1 MVQIPERLGEQP
13 DLTRHVWI
21 FFHHYGRSLDEIAR
35 RLGISR
41 RRAKRLRERA
51 EYAIHGEP
59 YPSLAFHI
67 RFALMRKRLSLAWRW
82 KIIGSAF
89 YDYGLASTVLEAT
102 TTCVHVAGGRDIF
115 PISVAASTLRLRIQT
130 VPGALTGLD
139 EFGYG
144 SCRERGCDTVLYS
157 LVAGV

>member
-1 MVQIPERLGEQP
+1 MSNSSVVRWVVFFKQKTAYEMRISDWSSDVCSSDLPQGYAIHRRRRRPLPEERPPTEAEQNGEEIADIVQIPERLVEQP

-82 KIIGSAF
+82 KIIRSAF
-89 YDYGLASTVLEAT
+89 YD
-102 TTCVHVAGGRDIF
+102 
-115 PISVAASTLRLRIQT
+115 
-130 VPGALTGLD
+130 
-139 EFGYG
+139 
-144 SCRERGCDTVLYS
+144 
-157 LVAGV
+157 

>member
-1 MVQIPERLGEQP
+1 MDCRCVFLCSPSTAHEMRISGWISNLCSSDLP
-13 DLTRHVWI
+13 DLARHVWI
-21 FFHHYGRSLDEIAR
+21 FFHHYGRSLDGIAL

-82 KIIGSAF
+82 KIIRSAF
-89 YDYGLASTVLEAT
+89 YD
-102 TTCVHVAGGRDIF
+102 
-115 PISVAASTLRLRIQT
+115 
-130 VPGALTGLD
+130 
-139 EFGYG
+139 
-144 SCRERGCDTVLYS
+144 
-157 LVAGV
+157 

>member
-1 MVQIPERLGEQP
+1 MCALVTGVQTCALPISLHTGWRRPLPEERPPTEAEQNGEEIADIVQIPERLVEQP

-67 RFALMRKRLSLAWRW
+67 RFALMRQRLSLRSEEHTSELQSLMRTSYAV
-82 KIIGSAF
+82 F
-89 YDYGLASTVLEAT
+89 
-102 TTCVHVAGGRDIF
+102 
-115 PISVAASTLRLRIQT
+115 RLQI
-130 VPGALTGLD
+130 
-139 EFGYG
+139 
-144 SCRERGCDTVLYS
+144 
-157 LVAGV
+157 